1 MIFVNFCENY
11 FELSCKSFSMAT
23 GFNAEDFMSE
33 PDQDVFDSLRKD
45 DLLAL
50 SQYLNLNVK
59 KSWRK
64 IDIQRVIVKHLI
76 SIDVFDE
83 SSLSSYCVASDIEI
97 KKLEINAQLEFKK
110 LENEREEREKERERE
125 REREER
131 EREREEREERE
142 RERERER
149 EIELKKLELQNNLEL
164 KKLETESK
172 VSYTD
177 SECKF
182 DVTKFIRLVP
192 PFQEKDVDQ
201 YFLHF
206 EKNR

>member
-1 MIFVNFCENY
+1 MFFFVNFCENY
-11 FELSCKSFSMAT
+11 CELSCESFSMAT
-23 GFNAEDFMSE
+23 SFNAEDFMSE

-97 KKLEINAQLEFKK
+97 KKLEISAQLELKK

-125 REREER
+125 SVREMRGRREKENVKEKER
-131 EREREEREERE
+131 
-142 RERERER
+142 
-149 EIELKKLELQNNLEL
+149 LN
-164 KKLETESK
+164 
-172 VSYTD
+172 
-177 SECKF
+177 
-182 DVTKFIRLVP
+182 
-192 PFQEKDVDQ
+192 
-201 YFLHF
+201 
-206 EKNR
+206 

>member
-1 MIFVNFCENY
+1 
-11 FELSCKSFSMAT
+11 MAT
-23 GFNAEDFMSE
+23 SFNAENFMSE
-33 PDQDVFDSLRKD
+33 PDQDVFDCLRKD

-50 SQYLNLNVK
+50 SLYLNLNVK

-97 KKLEINAQLEFKK
+97 KKLEINAKLEFKK
-110 LENEREEREKERERE
+110 LENERE

-131 EREREEREERE
+131 EREREERE
-142 RERERER
+142 RERER
-149 EIELKKLELQNNLEL
+149 EIELKKFELQNKQELEL

-172 VSYTD
+172 VSHSD

-192 PFQEKDVDQ
+192 PLPGKGC
-201 YFLHF
+201 
-206 EKNR
+206 

>member
-23 GFNAEDFMSE
+23 SFNAEDFMSE

-50 SQYLNLNVK
+50 SLYLNLSVK

-97 KKLEINAQLEFKK
+97 KKLEINAQLE
-110 LENEREEREKERERE
+110 
-125 REREER
+125 
-131 EREREEREERE
+131 
-142 RERERER
+142 
-149 EIELKKLELQNNLEL
+149 LKKLER
-164 KKLETESK
+164 ESVRERRGRREK
-172 VSYTD
+172 ENVK
-177 SECKF
+177 EKE
-182 DVTKFIRLVP
+182 RL
-192 PFQEKDVDQ
+192 
-201 YFLHF
+201 
-206 EKNR
+206 N

>member
-11 FELSCKSFSMAT
+11 FELSCKSFSMASS
-23 GFNAEDFMSE
+23 FNAEDFMSE

-50 SQYLNLNVK
+50 SLYLNLNVK

-64 IDIQRVIVKHLI
+64 IDIQRVIAKHLI

-125 REREER
+125 SVRERRGRREKEKER
-131 EREREEREERE
+131 
-142 RERERER
+142 
-149 EIELKKLELQNNLEL
+149 LN
-164 KKLETESK
+164 
-172 VSYTD
+172 
-177 SECKF
+177 
-182 DVTKFIRLVP
+182 
-192 PFQEKDVDQ
+192 
-201 YFLHF
+201 
-206 EKNR
+206 

>member
-23 GFNAEDFMSE
+23 SFNAEDFMSE
-33 PDQDVFDSLRKD
+33 PDQDVFDSLRKV

-50 SQYLNLNVK
+50 SLYLNLNVK

-64 IDIQRVIVKHLI
+64 IDIQKAIVKHLI
-76 SIDVFDE
+76 SADIFDE
-83 SSLSSYCVASDIEI
+83 SSLSSYCVASEFDV
-97 KKLEINAQLEFKK
+97 KKLESSAQLELWK
-110 LENEREEREKERERE
+110 LESVERE

-131 EREREEREERE
+131 EKERQREE

-149 EIELKKLELQNNLEL
+149 EIELKKFELQNNLEL

-172 VSYTD
+172 VSHTD

-182 DVTKFIRLVP
+182 DVG
-192 PFQEKDVDQ
+192 
-201 YFLHF
+201 
-206 EKNR
+206 

>member
-1 MIFVNFCENY
+1 
-11 FELSCKSFSMAT
+11 MAT
-23 GFNAEDFMSE
+23 SFNAEDFMSE

-50 SQYLNLNVK
+50 SLYLNLNVK

-64 IDIQRVIVKHLI
+64 IDIGLQRVIVKHLI

-83 SSLSSYCVASDIEI
+83 SSLSSYCVVSDIEI
-97 KKLEINAQLEFKK
+97 KKLEINAKLEFKK
-110 LENEREEREKERERE
+110 LENERE

-131 EREREEREERE
+131 ERERE
-142 RERERER
+142 
-149 EIELKKLELQNNLEL
+149 IELKKFELQNKQELEL

-172 VSYTD
+172 VSHTD
-177 SECKF
+177 SEYKF
-182 DVTKFIRLVP
+182 DVTKFKRLVP
-192 PFQEKDVDQ
+192 PFQEREVDQ

-206 EKNR
+206 EKIANSLKWPKEYWCL